1 MTDSRVAKR
10 YARALFGA
18 SLKNGSLAQVDSD
31 LEALARVFLDN
42 AAFREFITSPSR
54 SKGDKRAMCDK
65 ALAGAAPLT
74 RELMHLAVDKGR
86 TEMLHII
93 QMEFAELRR
102 QHEGKVQ
109 ARVES
114 AMELDEAQ
122 RQAVIAKIT
131 EATQRVVEAEF
142 TVEPALIGGIRVIY
156 DNYVLDGS
164 VRGDLARM
172 REKVLYDLLKQS

>member
-1 MTDSRVAKR
+1 
-10 YARALFGA
+10 
-18 SLKNGSLAQVDSD
+18 
-31 LEALARVFLDN
+31 
-42 AAFREFITSPSR
+42 
-54 SKGDKRAMCDK
+54 
-65 ALAGAAPLT
+65 
-74 RELMHLAVDKGR
+74 MHLAINKGR

-102 QHEGKVQ
+102 RHEGKVQ
-109 ARVES
+109 ARIES